1 MAAWVWQGCHTLLIC
16 ENLCNLWENILRQK
30 FFAICGRVVMLVH
43 VCFVGAAGTAA
54 PPKDFCENLWENIV
68 CSVGAVL
75 ALASGKA
82 EWG

>member
-1 MAAWVWQGCHTLLIC
+1 
-16 ENLCNLWENILRQK
+16 
-30 FFAICGRVVMLVH
+30 MLVH